1 MTTPMRLPW
10 ALRDPAFLR
19 RKQAIARATG
29 DRQRAQVM
37 SVPLVADRLFE
48 PYTHCPL
55 GHLGEHEAGFPPTNY
70 AGRPHVARQCIEP
83 TCDSSWLEAMP

>member
-19 RKQAIARATG
+19 RKRAIARASTVE
-29 DRQRAQVM
+29 QRAEVM

-48 PYTHCPL
+48 PHTHCPL
-55 GHLGEHEAGFPPTNY
+55 GHMGEHEAGFPPVTHE
-70 AGRPHVARQCIEP
+70 GRPHVARRCVEP
-83 TCDSSWLEAMP
+83 ACDSSWLEAMP